1 MGRPAQVYDDKG
13 ELVWQVEFDIYGR
26 IREDTFNNQSFI
38 PFRQLGQYE
47 DKELDGLYYNWFRYY
62 DSNTG
67 TYISQDPIGLQ
78 GNNPNFYAYTF
89 DSNSHSDPYLY
100 LRGIKYIV
108 FVKDTN
114 TWGDIL
120 V

>member
-1 MGRPAQVYDDKG
+1 M
-13 ELVWQVEFDIYGR
+13 EFEVHGR
-26 IREDTFNNQSFI
+26 IKGNLFN
-38 PFRQLGQYE
+38 
-47 DKELDGLYYNWFRYY
+47 DK
-62 DSNTG
+62 S
-67 TYISQDPIGLQ
+67 ISQDPIKLE